1 MHKYSVYYMQLAP
14 HKLSADR
21 NKVLRCR
28 CYICF
33 LFLSKFLIAYTSK
46 RRRVCRPCG
55 GARMWLLLC
64 SCVALWGFRLID
76 WYATC
81 TAQAERWAERG
92 LLAFTRYSFTSGLF
106 WTNQSSFYCPRHL
119 HCPHGCNTIA
129 RLLSNLRPP
138 SDPPCVCH
146 THTILVWKYRVKATT
161 GPAPKRRV
169 ARRHWI
175 RPSNTYRR
183 LIYRRHTS

>member
-64 SCVALWGFRLID
+64 SCVAL
-76 WYATC
+76 
-81 TAQAERWAERG
+81 
-92 LLAFTRYSFTSGLF
+92 
-106 WTNQSSFYCPRHL
+106 
-119 HCPHGCNTIA
+119 
-129 RLLSNLRPP
+129 
-138 SDPPCVCH
+138 
-146 THTILVWKYRVKATT
+146 
-161 GPAPKRRV
+161 
-169 ARRHWI
+169 
-175 RPSNTYRR
+175 
-183 LIYRRHTS
+183 